1 MLECYCLPCTGARPR
16 TSNDSVKVTL
26 DLESAVDWLKEF
38 SNERRED
45 LDSIESERDLFDFL
59 KDGKVLCRLLMIL
72 SKQEIKTEDGFQLV

>member
-1 MLECYCLPCTGARPR
+1 ME
-16 TSNDSVKVTL
+16 
-26 DLESAVDWLKEF
+26 WLKEF

-72 SKQEIKTEDGFQLV
+72 SEQEIKIEHGFQLV

>member
-1 MLECYCLPCTGARPR
+1 MPGISVRPR
-16 TSNDSVKVTL
+16 TTNDSVKVTL
-26 DLESAVDWLKEF
+26 ESALDWLKEF

-72 SKQEIKTEDGFQLV
+72 SKQEIKAEHGFQLV

>member
-1 MLECYCLPCTGARPR
+1 MPGISVRPR
-16 TSNDSVKVTL
+16 TTNDSVKVTL
-26 DLESAVDWLKEF
+26 ESALDWLKEF

-72 SKQEIKTEDGFQLV
+72 SKQEIKAEHGFYSV

>member
-1 MLECYCLPCTGARPR
+1 MPGISVRPR
-16 TSNDSVKVTL
+16 TTNDSVKVTL
-26 DLESAVDWLKEF
+26 ESALDWLKEF